1 MAHRDDPDRPAV
13 AVSEAARSL
22 SRDALVWDNTLP
34 WGPGYADADETLPRF
49 HRAGVDLISLTVMGP
64 EAGLDGTI
72 RQIARVRAHIAAR
85 SDRLALC
92 GSAAEVEAA
101 KATGKLGLVFNLQE
115 TNMLEGSLEMVQ
127 VYYDLGV
134 RHMLLAYNAR
144 NHVGDGCAERTDGGL
159 SRWGLRVLEEMG
171 RVGLWIDGTHT
182 GHRTTMEAME
192 AVPGPFIFSH
202 CNAHAVYPH
211 YRNIRDDQIRA
222 CAASGGAIGVNGLGE
237 FLDDDLARS
246 ETIFRHLDHMVQLV
260 GPRHVGL
267 GLDHV
272 KDAARFWAWVRDN
285 AHMWPP
291 SPNDRTGSAFAQPE
305 QVAELTELMLRA
317 GYADGDVRA
326 ILGGNWLRLAREV
339 WR

>member
-1 MAHRDDPDRPAV
+1 MTQVDNPERPGIVASDR
-13 AVSEAARSL
+13 ARSL
-22 SRDALVWDNTLP
+22 VRDALVWDNTLP
-34 WGPGYADADETLPRF
+34 WGPDYADADETLPRF

-64 EAGLDGTI
+64 EAGLDGTM
-72 RQIARVRAHIAAR
+72 RQIARVRAHVAAR
-85 SDRLALC
+85 PGQLTLC
-92 GSAAEVEAA
+92 GSAVEVKAA
-101 KATGKLGLVFNLQE
+101 RAAGKLGLVLNLQE
-115 TNMLEGSLEMVQ
+115 TNMLEGSLDMVQ

-159 SRWGLRVLEEMG
+159 SRWGLRVLEEMH
-171 RVGLWIDGTHT
+171 RVGMWIDGTHS
-182 GHRTTMEAME
+182 GYRTTMEAME
-192 AVPGPFIFSH
+192 AVAGPFIFSH

-222 CAASGGAIGVNGLGE
+222 CAASGGAVGVNGLGE

-267 GLDHV
+267 GLDYV
-272 KDAARFWAWVRDN
+272 KDAARFWAWVRNN
-285 AHMWPP
+285 AHMWPA

-317 GYADGDVRA
+317 GYADGDVRG
-326 ILGGNWLRLAREV
+326 ILGGNWLRLAQEV